1 MEKQNA
7 YFDQKNKKN
16 MQIALAANPDLNAQK
31 DNCND
36 DTPNEINEA
45 NEANQ
50 PSTMG
55 CFGFCTG

>member
-31 DNCND
+31 DD
-36 DTPNEINEA
+36 DTPNEINET

-50 PSTMG
+50 PTTMG
-55 CFGFCTG
+55 CFGFCSG